1 MWPQGFSSS
10 KGIEFGV
17 VSEESVGEK
26 GAYGYGVIDSISDD
40 VAEVGGE
47 SVPSRISLIGLRM
60 SSEAAQLHT
69 HTHTHTHM
77 RARARTHTHTHTHKR
92 CKVSSI

>member
-26 GAYGYGVIDSISDD
+26 GAYGYGVIDSICDD
-40 VAEVGGE
+40 VAELGGE
-47 SVPSRISLIGLRM
+47 SVP
-60 SSEAAQLHT
+60 
-69 HTHTHTHM
+69 
-77 RARARTHTHTHTHKR
+77 
-92 CKVSSI
+92 